1 MFNFKLLRM
10 AKYESSIHYIDLSR
24 EKAIL
29 SESGEKYAQIQH
41 RLQVKTVKT
50 MWEDNRELEEHHYR
64 CNIILIVIIFLC
76 IHIFFARSNRLKLK
90 HINLDSFFTNMQLLL
105 QNILFDGME
114 WCG

>member
-10 AKYESSIHYIDLSR
+10 AKYESSIHNIDLSR

-50 MWEDNRELEEHHYR
+50 MLEDNRELEEHHYR

-76 IHIFFARSNRLKLK
+76 IHIFFCQKQQIK
-90 HINLDSFFTNMQLLL
+90 VKTH
-105 QNILFDGME
+105 
-114 WCG
+114 